1 MRWGS
6 ARVLP
11 DPAPASTRYGPGCAE
26 TASRWAS
33 LSPSSRWET
42 SIAAFY
48 ASARGSPRD
57 DEGKRSTRPL
67 SGCTPAIAQAC
78 SQNHENESRHR
89 AELVQP
95 DVTGDRER
103 CEAGAERGGE
113 DQEQLGLER
122 TAIPYPACP
131 LCLPVLMEIG
141 RASGR
146 ERVVTSGYI
155 PVVPV
160 SFKKKIKP

>member
-89 AELVQP
+89 AQLDQP
-95 DVTGDRER
+95 DLPGARER
-103 CEAGAERGGE
+103 CADGAARGGE
-113 DQEQLGLER
+113 AQDRKTG
-122 TAIPYPACP
+122 
-131 LCLPVLMEIG
+131 G
-141 RASGR
+141 
-146 ERVVTSGYI
+146 
-155 PVVPV
+155 
-160 SFKKKIKP
+160 